1 MFPLLRRY
9 GRVLGITRFKW
20 SYLAHTVKPPS
31 LCLFLLYL
39 PKPHERKPFVLE
51 QQPLPIWSSPMGPL
65 GQVQAFVFYLGSL
78 FFGVYNYL
86 VQTHGYSPAM
96 AAFIF
101 AFGGM
106 ITGLVTM
113 IAVAIMLSAKVKE
126 D

>member
-1 MFPLLRRY
+1 
-9 GRVLGITRFKW
+9 
-20 SYLAHTVKPPS
+20 
-31 LCLFLLYL
+31 
-39 PKPHERKPFVLE
+39 
-51 QQPLPIWSSPMGPL
+51 MGPL
-65 GQVQAFVFYLGSL
+65 GQVQAFVFYVGTL

-86 VQTHGYSPAM
+86 LETHGFSPAM

-113 IAVAIMLSAKVKE
+113 VVVAIMLSAKVKE

>member
-1 MFPLLRRY
+1 MVIL
-9 GRVLGITRFKW
+9 GSHCSTSVIVLVF
-20 SYLAHTVKPPS
+20 
-31 LCLFLLYL
+31 LFCL